1 MSTWREALK
10 AGEEML
16 VRAGVPDGA
25 YDAWALME
33 FAFAMEKSY
42 YFLHADDKMEEKQRE
57 RYQEVLEK
65 RAERIPL
72 QQITGS
78 GWFMGYEFYVNDHV
92 LIPRFDTEILVE
104 EAGKLLK
111 QERKLLDLCTGS
123 GCVLL
128 SLLAEHRG
136 LNLTGVGADISPQA
150 LEVAK
155 ENARRLDVK
164 AELVESD
171 LFSSV
176 EGKYHVITANPPYI
190 ASKEIGKLMP
200 EVRDHEPHLAL
211 DGKEDGLY
219 FYRKIVEQAPDYLE
233 ESGWLCLEI
242 GYDQGESLK
251 TMMEEQ
257 GYDQIRIV
265 KDLAGLD
272 RVVIGQKNGK
282 IRRKENV

>member
-1 MSTWREALK
+1 M
-10 AGEEML
+10 
-16 VRAGVPDGA
+16 
-25 YDAWALME
+25 
-33 FAFAMEKSY
+33 
-42 YFLHADDKMEEKQRE
+42 
-57 RYQEVLEK
+57 
-65 RAERIPL
+65 
-72 QQITGS
+72 
-78 GWFMGYEFYVNDHV
+78 
-92 LIPRFDTEILVE
+92 
-104 EAGKLLK
+104 
-111 QERKLLDLCTGS
+111 
-123 GCVLL
+123 
-128 SLLAEHRG
+128 
-136 LNLTGVGADISPQA
+136 
-150 LEVAK
+150 
-155 ENARRLDVK
+155 
-164 AELVESD
+164 ESD

-190 ASKEIGKLMP
+190 ASKEIGQLMP